1 MAQADL
7 LARLE
12 SVTNRLEKLASSMGK
27 GGSGGE
33 GGGGDEIPPYVAA
46 YQAIVDN
53 QVKNA
58 VKAINDL
65 GIPDV
70 GTWLQ
75 QGFDNINV
83 LIKATASCKKPANP
97 DLMAFLKAGVDAIN
111 QSDNARFKG
120 KDFKNWGDHYKTV
133 YETINSISWVTM
145 AAPMGTPK
153 SHVEAQEQ
161 ATDFNALRVTKAKKD
176 EKTKAFIDSLK
187 ALNKVQKE
195 FVNEYFKIQLEWNP
209 KGGELKAYDPKSA
222 SASKAASVSKE
233 EEKDEKKG
241 GQAMGNISAV
251 FGELSQGLNVTKGLK
266 KVKDED
272 KAKNRKDRSG
282 KVEMKEPEKKAKK
295 EKPPCRIEYVG
306 GRWLVENYNEGLQLV
321 EKADMKSNI
330 FITNCDDTTIQ
341 VKGKIKSVTVDK
353 CTKCRVY
360 IEEVVST
367 IEVINCSSVTLY
379 IQTKAPSISIE
390 KSTSPRIVLSKSAY
404 EAHPDIITSN
414 ISAMNIEIPGKG
426 DGDDNVELAV
436 PEQFITKIDPKNGK
450 ISTCEVSHGG

>member
-1 MAQADL
+1 
-7 LARLE
+7 
-12 SVTNRLEKLASSMGK
+12 
-27 GGSGGE
+27 
-33 GGGGDEIPPYVAA
+33 
-46 YQAIVDN
+46 
-53 QVKNA
+53 
-58 VKAINDL
+58 
-65 GIPDV
+65 
-70 GTWLQ
+70 
-75 QGFDNINV
+75 
-83 LIKATASCKKPANP
+83 
-97 DLMAFLKAGVDAIN
+97 
-111 QSDNARFKG
+111 
-120 KDFKNWGDHYKTV
+120 
-133 YETINSISWVTM
+133 
-145 AAPMGTPK
+145 
-153 SHVEAQEQ
+153 
-161 ATDFNALRVTKAKKD
+161 
-176 EKTKAFIDSLK
+176 
-187 ALNKVQKE
+187 
-195 FVNEYFKIQLEWNP
+195 
-209 KGGELKAYDPKSA
+209 
-222 SASKAASVSKE
+222 
-233 EEKDEKKG
+233 
-241 GQAMGNISAV
+241 MGNISAV

-295 EKPPCRIEYVG
+295 EKPPCRTEYVG

-379 IQTKAPSISIE
+379 IQTKAPSISVE